1 MILKYLV
8 NNTINETDLNNDYVE
23 IFSSSDNNRQII
35 KVKALKDISLL
46 EARINKKLN
55 ITKDDLIFFNGYQSW
70 TETKENYV
78 TEKERNIKKAPK
90 AIVKK
95 FGLDRYGDSILYK
108 YNKDYLH
115 GYDVFYIKGKDSL
128 FSFNNNFN
136 NAWLIYELNKKTNT
150 LNIISDV
157 NNISLKAGEEFVV
170 YDYYLF
176 NNYEEGLNKFNELFP
191 KKNLEKVFG
200 YTSWYNYYQDI
211 NESIILRDLDAIDSR
226 FNLFQIDDGYE
237 TFVGDWMDVDPKKF
251 PNGLKPIV
259 DKIHSKGLKAGIWL
273 APFVAETKSKIFREH
288 QDLLKKDK
296 NGNLV
301 SCGGNWSGFYCL
313 DFENEKA
320 REYVKKS
327 LEYFIDLGFDFFKLD
342 FLYSTALDPLTGMTR
357 CQTQNYTYDFLKDV
371 LKGKMVLGCG
381 ANIINCYNRFDYL
394 RIGADVTLIFDDVWF
409 MRKLHR
415 ERIST
420 KMSLQNTIYRSFM
433 NDRLFGNDPDVF
445 LLRDNN
451 MKMSKEQRESLVTIN
466 SLFGTVLM
474 TSDNIADYDD
484 EKKELLAKAFDLFYH
499 GKVLNFERRKDD
511 ILISYELNN
520 NKVNLVYNTNKGVF
534 KDGQK

>member
-8 NNTINETDLNNDYVE
+8 NNTLNETDLNNEYVE
-23 IFSSSDNNRQII
+23 IFSESDNNRQII
-35 KVKALKDISLL
+35 KVKALKDIELV
-46 EARINKKLN
+46 EARINEKLN

-90 AIVKK
+90 GIVKK
-95 FGLDRYGDSILYK
+95 FGLDRYGDSILYN
-108 YNKDYLH
+108 YHKDNLH
-115 GYDVFYIKGKDSL
+115 GYDVFYIKGKESL

-136 NAWLIYELNKKTNT
+136 NAWLIYELNKKTNVLT
-150 LNIISDV
+150 IISDV
-157 NNISLKAGEEFVV
+157 NNISLKAGEEFVA

-191 KKNLEKVFG
+191 KKNLNKVFG

-259 DKIHSKGLKAGIWL
+259 DKIHSKGLKAGVWL

-288 QDLLKKDK
+288 KDLLKKDK
-296 NGNLV
+296 NGNFV

-342 FLYSTALDPLTGMTR
+342 FLYATALEPLTGMTR

-451 MKMSKEQRESLVTIN
+451 MKMSKEQRKSLVTIN

-474 TSDNIADYDD
+474 TSDNIADYDE
-484 EKKELLAKAFDLFYH
+484 EKKELLAKAFDLFYN
-499 GKVLNFERRKDD
+499 GKVLSFERRKDN

-520 NKVNLVYNTNKGVF
+520 KKVDLVYNTNKGVF
-534 KDGQK
+534 IGGQE